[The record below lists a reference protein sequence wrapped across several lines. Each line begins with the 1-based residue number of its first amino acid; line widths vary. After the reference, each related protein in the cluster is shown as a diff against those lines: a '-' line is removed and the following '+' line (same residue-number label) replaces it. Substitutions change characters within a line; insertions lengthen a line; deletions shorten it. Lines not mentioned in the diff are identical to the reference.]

1 MTKKARRGKRSKRSP
16 PIDPREIIQ
25 QQIDAFLAKFG
36 RMPRPDEPLFFD
48 PSKDEPAPMEADALR
63 KDILDAMKIAGTPPE
78 MVYAYTKTGLLLS
91 SAFMETYPP
100 DIVAEWNAALEE
112 YFMLE
117 AKREHSDS
125 LPSSADNENTKIS
138 PSNLPGL
145 KEMPVGDAEKRLVLD
160 CLEAIDG
167 IIAQPTSLRMKL
179 ELAAAILVYACSAAY
194 DSAAAHGRPNDAG
207 KRYDVLEEL
216 AVARARELFNSQGP

>member
-1 MTKKARRGKRSKRSP
+1 MTRKARRGKQSKRSS
-16 PIDPREIIQ
+16 PIDLREIIQ

-48 PSKDEPAPMEADALR
+48 PSKDGPAPMEADALR

-91 SAFMETYPP
+91 SDFMETYPP

-117 AKREHSDS
+117 AKREHSDAR
-125 LPSSADNENTKIS
+125 SSPADNEDTEIP
-138 PSNLPGL
+138 PSDLPVL
-145 KEMPVGDAEKRLVLD
+145 KDMAFTDAEKRLVLD
-160 CLEAIDG
+160 CLVSIDG
-167 IIAQPTSLRMKL
+167 LIARPTSLRMKL
-179 ELAAAILVYACSAAY
+179 ELAAALLMRACAAAY
-194 DSAAAHGRPNDAG
+194 ESAAAQGRPDDAEM
-207 KRYDVLEEL
+207 RYESFEQLT
-216 AVARARELFNSQGP
+216 VARARELFNSLEY